1 MAIYSKKGFEIY
13 IYIYYAMQIV
23 SDNVLIFFVF
33 VNAKKNNFSVKSGVA

>member
-1 MAIYSKKGFEIY
+1 M
-13 IYIYYAMQIV
+13 YYAMQIV